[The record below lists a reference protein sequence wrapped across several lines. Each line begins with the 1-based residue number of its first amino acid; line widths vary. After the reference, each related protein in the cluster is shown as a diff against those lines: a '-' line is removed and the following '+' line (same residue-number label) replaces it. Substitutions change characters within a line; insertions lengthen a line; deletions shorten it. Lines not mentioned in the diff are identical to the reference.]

1 MLTFE
6 ASPDTSFPV
15 KLQAISCEALRLKM
29 CQPSCFRMPV
39 LTAIALLLLAC
50 ASASAPAQTEDSFGD
65 AGADPV
71 RLFERAQS
79 AHARGEFEKAL
90 ELYEQAIKVRPE
102 FPEAEFQRGNAL
114 VSLARMAEA
123 EEAFRRAIQLK
134 KNWSL
139 PYSAL
144 GALLFRN
151 ARDREAEPIF
161 REALVAD
168 PQDNV
173 ALRMLSELRLRAGDA
188 KEGLELA
195 LRATSDKEAPVS
207 AWIVLVKAE
216 RANGDK
222 GAAKVI
228 LDRMI
233 SDEPGN
239 LAALIERADLL
250 TEQKNYEAAVADL
263 KTADKL
269 KPGDKLILS
278 RLAFVYQ
285 QTGKFELAQT
295 TAQAAGL
302 EMQQASGDEKIRVI
316 GTPGEIEAA
325 NSDDPVTARKA
336 LEKLLAKNPDS
347 AMLLARLGASF
358 RTDDPG
364 RSLEFYRR
372 AAHLEPNSPEYAVG
386 YASAL
391 VQARRFS
398 DAVQILHQT
407 LHTNPQNY
415 AAHANLA
422 TALYELKRYAEA
434 VPEYE
439 WLITA
444 KPDLIV
450 VYYFIATAHDYL
462 GEYPEALASYEKFL
476 TGADYKTNQLEIEK
490 VKLRLPTLHRQIK
503 LGEGVKRKP

>member
-1 MLTFE
+1 MHEPSRFE
-6 ASPDTSFPV
+6 T
-15 KLQAISCEALRLKM
+15 L
-29 CQPSCFRMPV
+29 V
-39 LTAIALLLLAC
+39 LMTVGLLLVVC
-50 ASASAPAQTEDSFGD
+50 ASSSVPAQTEDSFGD
-65 AGADPV
+65 GGADPV
-71 RLFERAQS
+71 KLFERAQS
-79 AHARGEFEKAL
+79 AHGRGEFDKAL

-102 FPEAEFQRGNAL
+102 FPEAEFQRGNVL
-114 VSLARMAEA
+114 VSLARMPEAEA
-123 EEAFRRAIQLK
+123 AFRRAIQLK

-144 GALLFRN
+144 GALLFRSG
-151 ARDREAEPIF
+151 RDREAEPIF

-173 ALRMLSELRLRAGDA
+173 ALRILSEIRLRAGDA

-195 LRATSDKEAPVS
+195 QRATRDKEAPAS
-207 AWIVLVKAE
+207 AWIVLVTAE
-216 RANGDK
+216 KANGDK

-233 SDEPGN
+233 SDDPGN
-239 LAALIERADLL
+239 LAALIERADFL
-250 TEQKNYEAAVADL
+250 TEEKNYDAAVADL
-263 KTADKL
+263 KTADKVR
-269 KPGDKLILS
+269 PGDKLILA

-285 QTGKFELAQT
+285 QAGKLDLAQA

-302 EMQQASGDEKIRVI
+302 EIQQASGDGKIRVI
-316 GTPGEIEAA
+316 GTPEEIEAA

-336 LEKLLAKNPDS
+336 LEKLLEKNPHS
-347 AMLLARLGASF
+347 GMLLARLGASF

-372 AAHLEPNSPEYAVG
+372 AAALEPNSTEYSVG

-398 DAVQILHQT
+398 EAIQILRQA
-407 LHTNPQNY
+407 LHATPQNY
-415 AAHANLA
+415 TAHANLA

-434 VPEYE
+434 LPEYE

-444 KPDLIV
+444 KPDLVV

-476 TGADYKTNQLEIEK
+476 TGADDKTNQLEIEK
-490 VKLRLPTLHRQIK
+490 VKLRLPTLRRQIQ

>member
-1 MLTFE
+1 MRE
-6 ASPDTSFPV
+6 PSSFQT
-15 KLQAISCEALRLKM
+15 L
-29 CQPSCFRMPV
+29 V
-39 LTAIALLLLAC
+39 LTTIALLLVAC
-50 ASASAPAQTEDSFGD
+50 ASSSTPAQTEDGFGD

-71 RLFERAQS
+71 KLFERAQS
-79 AHARGEFEKAL
+79 AHARGEFDKAL

-102 FPEAEFQRGNAL
+102 FPEAEFQRGNVL
-114 VSLARMAEA
+114 VSLAHMAEA
-123 EEAFRRAIQLK
+123 EAAFRRAIQLK

-151 ARDREAEPIF
+151 GRDREAEPIF
-161 REALVAD
+161 REALVAN

-173 ALRMLSELRLRAGDA
+173 ALFILSEIRLRAGDA

-195 LRATSDKEAPVS
+195 RRATRDKEAPAS

-216 RANGDK
+216 TANGDK

-250 TEQKNYEAAVADL
+250 TEEKNYEAAVADL
-263 KTADKL
+263 KAADKV

-285 QTGKFELAQT
+285 QAGKLELAQA

-302 EMQQASGDEKIRVI
+302 EIQQASGDGKIRVI
-316 GTPGEIEAA
+316 GTPEEIEAA
-325 NSDDPVTARKA
+325 NSDDPIIARKA
-336 LEKLLAKNPDS
+336 LEKLLEKNPHS
-347 AMLLARLGASF
+347 GMLLARLGASF
-358 RTDDPG
+358 RTDEPG

-372 AAHLEPNSPEYAVG
+372 AATLEPNSSEYAVG

-391 VQARRFS
+391 VQARRFLE
-398 DAVQILHQT
+398 AVQILGKA
-407 LHTNPQNY
+407 LRTNPQNY
-415 AAHANLA
+415 TAHANLA
-422 TALYELKRYAEA
+422 TALYELKRYADA
-434 VPEYE
+434 LPEYE

-444 KPDLIV
+444 KPDLV
-450 VYYFIATAHDYL
+450 VVHYFIATAHDYL

-476 TGADYKTNQLEIEK
+476 AGADSKTNQLEVEK
-490 VKLRLPTLHRQIK
+490 VKLRLPSLHRQIQ